1 MYSSIAWIQLLSAF
15 SFLLTQTTC
24 VFAYDWAA
32 KQGFFQA
39 NGEELGGDVM
49 VQNGRAYGASD
60 TILYIPLL
68 FSSAFGLFFRKRWS
82 LICTAASAG
91 ISSYWSATS
100 YFLLLFASRQV
111 EDFSYEPD
119 VATWILIVFYFLYG
133 ILVLTFLYHY
143 SDTLNRVMSD

>member
-1 MYSSIAWIQLLSAF
+1 MYYSIAWIQLLSVF
-15 SFLLTQTTC
+15 IFLLTQTTC
-24 VFAYDWAA
+24 VFAYDWAVR
-32 KQGFFQA
+32 QGFQA
-39 NGEELGGDVM
+39 TAEDLGGDIM

-68 FSSAFGLFFRKRWS
+68 CSSAFGLFFKKRWS

-119 VATWILIVFYFLYG
+119 AATWTLIVFYFLYG

-143 SDTLNRVMSD
+143 WDTLNRVMND